1 MNFNR
6 KLVITYIAMF
16 FAMLFWGLSFIW
28 SKILL
33 EYYQPVTIITLRLFL
48 SSIFLFGVGYL
59 FKRLKPVAKEDRAL
73 LVLLSFFQP
82 FLYFIGETIGLKYV
96 SSTTASVLVAT
107 IPLFTPVAAYYFL
120 KEKFT
125 VLNVVGILVSVLG
138 VVLVLFTD
146 NFTLSAS
153 MKGIL
158 LMALAVFSAV
168 AYSVLTVDLANR
180 YDVFNL
186 IAYQNLIGLIFF
198 LPVFFYF
205 DYQNFVQV
213 EFSWTI
219 AKPLFALAIFASS
232 MAFMLFIYGIQ
243 VLGITKA
250 NTISNIIPV
259 FTAVFAWFILD
270 ERLNWINITGIFVVL
285 SGLFLSQLNKAIHL
299 KNIIIF
305 WKNSRNGK

>member
-1 MNFNR
+1 M
-6 KLVITYIAMF
+6 
-16 FAMLFWGLSFIW
+16 
-28 SKILL
+28 
-33 EYYQPVTIITLRLFL
+33 
-48 SSIFLFGVGYL
+48 
-59 FKRLKPVAKEDRAL
+59 FKRLKPIAKQDRGR
-73 LVLLSFFQP
+73 LVLLAFFQP

-107 IPLFTPVAAYYFL
+107 IPLFTPLAAYYFL

-125 VLNVVGILVSVLG
+125 ILNVVGILVSVFG
-138 VVLVLFTD
+138 VILVLFND
-146 NFTLSAS
+146 DFKLEAS
-153 MKGIL
+153 TQGIL

-168 AYSVLTVDLANR
+168 AYSVLTVDLADK

-186 IAYQNLIGLIFF
+186 ITYQNIIGLLFF

-205 DYQNFVQV
+205 DFNQFVQV
-213 EFSWTI
+213 KFTWTI

-259 FTAVFAWFILD
+259 FTAVFAWFVLD
-270 ERLNWINITGIFVVL
+270 EHLNWINITGIFVVL
-285 SGLFLSQLNKAIHL
+285 SGLLLSQLNKAVHL

-305 WKNSRNGK
+305 WKNYKKEK